1 MASSLLPNPSNLIK
15 TDPLFPPFPSYPPSA
30 FRDSVNSV
38 IPSNLEVSVRAQ
50 VRCGLYCG
58 CGERYRSSLL
68 SAVLAV
74 TLIHNYLYREI
85 VLLTAAIISVL
96 TFLLVAVNLFKVLQT
111 LMYTDLPMYLAAKLM
126 FLGVPLLLTL
136 TIPAGLLAAV
146 MIVFGRMSS
155 DRELLALKASG
166 VGLAPIVAPVIVLAM
181 GLSLVDYWLV
191 AYVVPECQ
199 KEFNGMKHEIVT
211 NNPMALLNAEEVVD
225 KIPGWRIV
233 FARKQGSQLE
243 DAFLWRLD
251 DDSNQVTTSIR
262 AREARVDL
270 DLEHQQLVM
279 TLLNGKEEEYPHDGD
294 AMKVNIGGHGE
305 QMVEAVSLNS
315 FYEKVQKKLAWM
327 TLPEIEDIIIAMQTA
342 PTGEQASPYLTEL
355 QARISFSLT
364 TFTFIVV
371 GIPLAIQTQRR
382 ETSFGIVIT
391 GLIVLL
397 YYVLGAVGR
406 GLKAHAGMYPELIIW
421 TPNILFQAVGFY
433 LFYRANRK

>member
-1 MASSLLPNPSNLIK
+1 
-15 TDPLFPPFPSYPPSA
+15 
-30 FRDSVNSV
+30 
-38 IPSNLEVSVRAQ
+38 
-50 VRCGLYCG
+50 
-58 CGERYRSSLL
+58 
-68 SAVLAV
+68 V

-327 TLPEIEDIIIAMQTA
+327 TLPEIEDVILAMQTA
-342 PTGEQASPYLTEL
+342 PTGELASPYLTEL

-364 TFTFIVV
+364 TFTFIVI

-382 ETSFGIVIT
+382 ETSFGVVIA
-391 GLIVLL
+391 GLIVLT
-397 YYVLGAVGR
+397 YYVLGAVGK

>member
-1 MASSLLPNPSNLIK
+1 M
-15 TDPLFPPFPSYPPSA
+15 
-30 FRDSVNSV
+30 
-38 IPSNLEVSVRAQ
+38 
-50 VRCGLYCG
+50 
-58 CGERYRSSLL
+58 
-68 SAVLAV
+68 
-74 TLIHNYLYREI
+74 TLIHNYLYKEI
-85 VLLTAAIISVL
+85 VLLTAAIIGVL
-96 TFLLVAVNLFKVLQT
+96 TFLLVAVSMFKVLQT
-111 LMYTDLPMYLAAKLM
+111 LMYTDLPMWLAAKLM
-126 FLGVPLLLTL
+126 FLGIPLTLTL

-166 VGLAPIVAPVIVLAM
+166 IGLAPIVAPVIVLAM
-181 GLSLVDYWLV
+181 GLSLLDYWLV

-211 NNPMALLNAEEVVD
+211 NNPMALLSPEEVVD
-225 KIPGWRIV
+225 KIPGWRIY
-233 FARKQGSQLE
+233 FAKKEGTQL
-243 DAFLWRLD
+243 DDVILWRLD
-251 DDSNQVTTSIR
+251 DSNRLISSIR
-262 AREARVDL
+262 AERASIDL

-279 TLLNGKEEEYPHDGD
+279 KLLNGREEEYPHDGD
-294 AMKVNIGGHGE
+294 AMKVHPGGHGE

-327 TLPEIEDIIIAMQTA
+327 TLPDIWDIIYSMQSA
-342 PTGEQASPYLTEL
+342 PTGELASPYLTEL
-355 QARISFSLT
+355 QARISFSIT

-382 ETSFGIVIT
+382 ETSFGIVVT
-391 GLIVLL
+391 FLIVLT

-406 GLKAHAGMYPELIIW
+406 GLKAHAGLYPELIIW

>member
-1 MASSLLPNPSNLIK
+1 
-15 TDPLFPPFPSYPPSA
+15 
-30 FRDSVNSV
+30 
-38 IPSNLEVSVRAQ
+38 
-50 VRCGLYCG
+50 
-58 CGERYRSSLL
+58 
-68 SAVLAV
+68 V

-85 VLLTAAIISVL
+85 ILLTAAIIGVL
-96 TFLLVAVNLFKVLQT
+96 TFLLIAVSMFKVLQQ
-111 LMYTDLPMYLAAKLM
+111 LVYTDLPMYLAAKLM
-126 FLGVPLLLTL
+126 FLGVPLTLTL

-166 VGLAPIVAPVIVLAM
+166 IGLAPIVAPVIVLAM

-191 AYVVPECQ
+191 AYVVPRCQ

-225 KIPGWRIV
+225 KIPGWRIY
-233 FARKQGSQLE
+233 FASKDGARLNDVILWQL
-243 DAFLWRLD
+243 DGANRIV
-251 DDSNQVTTSIR
+251 SSIR
-262 AREARVDL
+262 AEHAIIDL
-270 DLEHQQLVM
+270 DLEHQNLVM
-279 TLLNGKEEEYPHDGD
+279 TLLGGRSEEYPSDGD
-294 AMKVNIGGHGE
+294 ALKVNPGVHGE
-305 QMVEAVSLNS
+305 QMAETVSLNS
-315 FYEKVQKKLAWM
+315 FYDKIQKKLAWM
-327 TLPEIEDIIIAMQTA
+327 TLPDIWDIIYSMQSA

-382 ETSFGIVIT
+382 ETSFGIAIT
-391 GLIVLL
+391 FFIVLL
-397 YYVLGAVGR
+397 YYVLGAVGK

-421 TPNILFQAVGFY
+421 APNILFQTVGFY

>member
-1 MASSLLPNPSNLIK
+1 M
-15 TDPLFPPFPSYPPSA
+15 
-30 FRDSVNSV
+30 
-38 IPSNLEVSVRAQ
+38 
-50 VRCGLYCG
+50 
-58 CGERYRSSLL
+58 
-68 SAVLAV
+68 

-85 VLLTAAIISVL
+85 ILLTAAIISVL
-96 TFLLVAVNLFKVLQT
+96 TFLLVAVSMFKVLQT
-111 LMYTDLPMYLAAKLM
+111 LMYTDLPLYLAAKLM
-126 FLGVPLLLTL
+126 FLGVPLTLTL

-166 VGLAPIVAPVIVLAM
+166 VGLAPIVAPVIVLAL
-181 GLSLVDYWLV
+181 GLSLIDYWLV

-199 KEFNGMKHEIVT
+199 KDFNGMKHEIVT
-211 NNPMALLNAEEVVD
+211 KNPMALLNAEEVVD

-233 FARKQGSQLE
+233 FAKKEGNQL
-243 DAFLWRLD
+243 DDVFLWRLD
-251 DDSNQVTTSIR
+251 DNNVVTADIR
-262 AREARVDL
+262 AKEARVDL

-279 TLLNGKEEEYPHDGD
+279 TLMDGKEEDYPHDGD
-294 AMKVNIGGHGE
+294 STKVNIGGHGE
-305 QMVEAVSLNS
+305 QIPEAVSLNS
-315 FYEKVQKKLAWM
+315 FYEKVQRKLAWM
-327 TLPEIEDIIIAMQTA
+327 TLPEIEDVIIAMQTA

-391 GLIVLL
+391 FLIVLL
-397 YYVLGAVGR
+397 YYVLGAVGK

-421 TPNILFQAVGFY
+421 APNILFQAVGFY
-433 LFYRANRK
+433 LFYRAHRK